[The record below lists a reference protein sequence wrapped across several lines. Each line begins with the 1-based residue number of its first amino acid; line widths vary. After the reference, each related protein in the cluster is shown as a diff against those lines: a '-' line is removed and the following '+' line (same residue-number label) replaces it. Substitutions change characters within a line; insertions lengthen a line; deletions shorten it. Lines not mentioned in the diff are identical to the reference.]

1 MYKVPEQAWPP
12 LEEAASTAVEEALN
26 MEAKRD
32 ISYLCEPGL
41 LLPAS
46 LPEGGEEGTGAAVG
60 LALKAQ
66 AKEGDQP
73 QGVPAMSAVSLYD
86 LRHLRINCCG
96 IADIDTTKL

>member
-1 MYKVPEQAWPP
+1 
-12 LEEAASTAVEEALN
+12 
-26 MEAKRD
+26 MEAKRG

-46 LPEGGEEGTGAAVG
+46 LPEGGEEGAGAAVG

-66 AKEGDQP
+66 AEEGDQP

-96 IADIDTTKL
+96 IADIDPTKL